1 MQKLS
6 STQILCI
13 LNLLDS
19 GLSVRQISHQTGH
32 GIDTISHTRSEHRPE
47 LQKSFGGRPTKLS
60 TANVEYACQIIH
72 MRKVDN
78 VTEAVKTLQDITN
91 TPFSSQTLCRH
102 LRSHGMKLVVKR
114 KCLLLKP
121 YHRQAVC

>member
-32 GIDTISHTRSEHRPE
+32 GIATISRTCSEHRPE
-47 LQKSFGGRPTKLS
+47 LQKSFGGHPAKLS
-60 TANVEYACQIIH
+60 MANVEYACQIIR
-72 MRKVDN
+72 MGKVDN
-78 VTEAVKTLQDITN
+78 ATDAAKTLQDITN
-91 TPFSSQTLCRH
+91 TPFSSQTLHRH
-102 LRSHGMKLVVKR
+102 LKSCGMKPVVKR
-114 KCLLLKP
+114 KRPLLKP
-121 YHRQAVC
+121 HH